1 MQVHAHGSTC
11 LFQPSAAMQV
21 RAAIQMQGQLPFPR
35 HLGRTGTQRTV
46 DSGPTGEVQNYDAC
60 PLGTKLGAVG
70 TLSMSSSVCQ
80 IMDSERRTVGPLSRP
95 LASRLL

>member
-46 DSGPTGEVQNYDAC
+46 DNGPSGEVQNYDGCAMC
-60 PLGTKLGAVG
+60 CTLGPLGKKLGGCGHTVDFIFC
-70 TLSMSSSVCQ
+70 LSNYGQ
-80 IMDSERRTVGPLSRP
+80 
-95 LASRLL
+95 